1 MKLFPMFGA
10 ISSSTGFELSTL
22 TANDLIYGFLAFLF
36 SVLLAF
42 ALTPAVRVLAF
53 KIGAVDVPKDA
64 RRMHKEPIPLI
75 GGLGIFISFS
85 VSTLLFLEQIDLKI
99 IGLLLGMLVM
109 VCLGIVDDVRELS
122 AKKKLLGQIVA
133 ALFPVL
139 TGTRI
144 DFIMIF
150 GEPYHFQEWMSI
162 LLTVFWI
169 VGITNAINLID
180 GLDGLACGISVI
192 SSFCL
197 VLTAIISS
205 SQSSLALLSLLL
217 AGACLG
223 FLPFNIHPAKMFMG
237 DTGALMLGY
246 ALSTIS
252 ILGVFKFNA
261 LVSFLVPFLI
271 LGLPASD
278 TLTAIIR
285 RLLHKKSPFSPDRGH
300 LHHKLIDMG
309 FSQRAS
315 VLILYAISALLGIC
329 AVMFTNDNVRTAFFI
344 LVIGIAVTVMDF
356 VILSKSKTNREGS
369 GVIKHPERLDE
380 LQKKEH
386 HKQELQ
392 KAVREEMERE
402 KKEKE

>member
-1 MKLFPMFGA
+1 MNVFPLFAA

-42 ALTPAVRVLAF
+42 ALTPAIRVLAF

-75 GGLGIFISFS
+75 GGLGIFVSFC
-85 VSTLLFLEQIDLKI
+85 VSTLLFLEEIDIKI
-99 IGLLLGMLVM
+99 LGMLLGMLVI
-109 VCLGIVDDVRELS
+109 VVLGIIDDTHELS
-122 AKKKLLGQIVA
+122 AIKKLIGQIVA

-144 DFIMIF
+144 DFIMIA
-150 GEPYHFQEWMSI
+150 GETVIFPDWLSI
-162 LLTVFWI
+162 FLTILWI

-180 GLDGLACGISVI
+180 GLDGLACGVSVI

-197 VLTAIISS
+197 VLAAIISS
-205 SQSSLALLSLLL
+205 SQSNIALLSLLL

-223 FLPFNIHPAKMFMG
+223 FLPFNLHPAKMFMG
-237 DTGALMLGY
+237 DTGALTLGY
-246 ALSTIS
+246 ALANIS
-252 ILGVFKFNA
+252 VLGVFKFNA

-278 TLTAIIR
+278 TISSIVRRLIR
-285 RLLHKKSPFSPDRGH
+285 RKSPFAPDRGH

-329 AVMFTNDNVRTAFFI
+329 AVMFTTDNVRTAFFI
-344 LVIGIAVTVMDF
+344 LVIGIGVLVLDF
-356 VILSKSKTNREGS
+356 RVLRSSKGARMGS
-369 GVIKHPERLDE
+369 GVIENPEKFDE
-380 LQKKEH
+380 IQKKEQ
-386 HKQELQ
+386 HKNELQ
-392 KAVREEMERE
+392 KAIRENIGEN
-402 KKEKE
+402 KK

>member
-1 MKLFPMFGA
+1 MTVYPLYAA

-53 KIGAVDVPKDA
+53 KMGAVDVPKDK
-64 RRMHKEPIPLI
+64 RRMHKEPVPLI
-75 GGLGIFISFS
+75 GGLSIFVSFCTS
-85 VSTLLFLEQIDLKI
+85 VILFLEDMDIRIL
-99 IGLLLGMLVM
+99 GLLLGMLMM
-109 VCLGIVDDVRELS
+109 VVIGIIDDTRDLS
-122 AKKKLLGQIVA
+122 AGKKFLGQIFA

-144 DFIMIF
+144 DSFLMM
-150 GEPYHFQEWMSI
+150 GENYTLSPWISI
-162 LLTVFWI
+162 PLTILWI

-180 GLDGLACGISVI
+180 GLDGLACGVSVI

-205 SQSSLALLSLLL
+205 SMGNIALLSLLL

-223 FLPFNIHPAKMFMG
+223 FLPFNLHPAKMFMG
-237 DTGALMLGY
+237 DTGALILGY

-252 ILGVFKFNA
+252 VLGVFKFNA
-261 LVSFLVPFLI
+261 LVSFLIPFLI

-278 TLTAIIR
+278 TLISIIR
-285 RLLHKKSPFSPDRGH
+285 RLRKGKSPFSPDRGH

-329 AVMFTNDNVRTAFFI
+329 AVLFTGDKVKTAFFI
-344 LVIGIAVTVMDF
+344 LIIGIV
-356 VILSKSKTNREGS
+356 VILLDFHVFRSSRQARNDT
-369 GVIKHPERLDE
+369 GVIKHPEKFDE
-380 LQKKEH
+380 VQKEAEKN
-386 HKQELQ
+386 
-392 KAVREEMERE
+392 E
-402 KKEKE
+402 KK